1 MDADWAKTY
10 AAMDDGELV
19 ALAAESDE
27 LVEEARNALW
37 SELQRRGL
45 EQEAAAAY
53 NPRPRRPAPLL
64 RPTDSLATVAV
75 FTKLWEAALA
85 RTKLESAGIRC
96 FLAEE
101 HIVRMDWFLLFAV
114 GHIKLQVNEADLLA
128 ASDLLADAGIRS
140 EVELA
145 PGDGEERVLPRW
157 LNLKTMVWLILIY
170 SVFVWALVTMIPLLA
185 D

>member
-1 MDADWAKTY
+1 
-10 AAMDDGELV
+10 
-19 ALAAESDE
+19 
-27 LVEEARNALW
+27 
-37 SELQRRGL
+37 
-45 EQEAAAAY
+45 
-53 NPRPRRPAPLL
+53 
-64 RPTDSLATVAV
+64 
-75 FTKLWEAALA
+75 
-85 RTKLESAGIRC
+85 
-96 FLAEE
+96 
-101 HIVRMDWFLLFAV
+101 MDWFLLFAV

-140 EVELA
+140 EVELV